1 MVALA
6 VLLDEVE
13 DELEEEDELLDEPLL
28 ELDESEG
35 FELEEDESEL
45 LAAAPALLLLP
56 DSDLLSVR

>member
-1 MVALA
+1 MALA